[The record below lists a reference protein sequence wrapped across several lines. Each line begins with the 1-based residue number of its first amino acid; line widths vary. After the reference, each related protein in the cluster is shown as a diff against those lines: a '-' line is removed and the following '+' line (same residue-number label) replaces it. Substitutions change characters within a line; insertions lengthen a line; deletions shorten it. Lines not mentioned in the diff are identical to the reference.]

1 MSDFLKCVCPHCG
14 QSIEYPAEGT
24 GQTVPCPTCQ
34 KPFVLIPAYPPAS
47 SGSIANSTTPVQGE
61 SKARKSAIKKLS
73 ALTAETIR
81 VKSSAGNTPL
91 HLAAKNGH
99 IDLIPSHLLSEEL
112 FMDRNR
118 EGNTPLHIA
127 AMHGNFFQVPR
138 QFLTERTVTIPNST
152 WTTGS
157 GYKAHGPTALYAAAV
172 SGYVDQIPR
181 EFFIPEFLLIE
192 TTGYKQTLLQFLV
205 KNKRLD
211 LLPEYYASSELWN
224 RRNVSGLT
232 PLEILEHLMEQETQ
246 FEIMK
251 AEQEQRDRERA
262 AWRPPRFAGPTQTD
276 PSKLLPIFFDES
288 LRSIQIQSSD
298 LTKIYMVNL
307 FDYTCT
313 CPLCI
318 EVHSVVP
325 PRDFG
330 RLCKHIIL
338 ALRRYNL
345 VRNLPAIARAIA
357 ENGSPDAAFGVYP
370 GRFATDLNGNPI
382 YITGKNY
389 DGWLNVFALWRRGGV
404 NYYRFG
410 FNVRTR
416 GWTFKNREGVNSYR
430 IISCDN
436 RMWTAKPNVD
446 ETTLY

>member
-1 MSDFLKCVCPHCG
+1 M
-14 QSIEYPAEGT
+14 PAN
-24 GQTVPCPTCQ
+24 PS
-34 KPFVLIPAYPPAS
+34 AS
-47 SGSIANSTTPVQGE
+47 SGPIVNSPTPAQGE
-61 SKARKSAIKKLS
+61 SKAWKSAIKKLS

-99 IDLIPSHLLSEEL
+99 IDLIPSHLLTEEL

-127 AMHGNFFQVPR
+127 AMQGNLYQVPR
-138 QFLTERTVTIPNST
+138 QFLTKKTLTIPNST

-157 GYKAHGPTALYAAAV
+157 GYEAHGPTALYAAAV

-192 TTGYKQTLLQFLV
+192 TTGYKNTLLQLLV

-211 LLPEYYASSELWN
+211 LLPDNYANSELWN

-232 PLEILEHLMEQETQ
+232 PRDILGNLIGQEAQ
-246 FEIMK
+246 FEILK
-251 AEQEQRDRERA
+251 AEHEQRDRERA
-262 AWRPPRFAGPTQTD
+262 AWRPPRFAGLTQTD

-288 LRSIQIQSSD
+288 LHSIQIQSSD
-298 LTKIYMVNL
+298 LTKTYIVNL
-307 FDYTCT
+307 LDYTCT

-318 EVHSVVP
+318 EVHSGVP
-325 PRDFG
+325 QRDFG

-345 VRNLPAIARAIA
+345 VQNLPPIARAIA
-357 ENGSPDAAFGVYP
+357 ENGSPDAAFT
-370 GRFATDLNGNPI
+370 A
-382 YITGKNY
+382 
-389 DGWLNVFALWRRGGV
+389 ARG
-404 NYYRFG
+404 
-410 FNVRTR
+410 
-416 GWTFKNREGVNSYR
+416 
-430 IISCDN
+430 
-436 RMWTAKPNVD
+436 
-446 ETTLY
+446 